1 MKDILERIIDNRKN
15 GLAYDEFQ
23 TALHYPE
30 FGLSRVM
37 DWDNEARTAIE
48 GINSAPVGGID
59 RSRNPMWRNPAYVP
73 YGREKNGN

>member
-1 MKDILERIIDNRKN
+1 MKEMLERIIARREKRA
-15 GLAYDEFQ
+15 AYDEFQ
-23 TALHYPE
+23 SALHYPE
-30 FGLSRVM
+30 FGLSKAM

-59 RSRNPMWRNPAYVP
+59 RSRNPIWRNPAYVP

>member
-1 MKDILERIIDNRKN
+1 MKDMLERIIANRKN
-15 GLAYDEFQ
+15 GSAYDEFQ

-48 GINSAPVGGID
+48 GVNSAPVGGID
-59 RSRNPMWRNPAYVP
+59 RSSNPMW
-73 YGREKNGN
+73 KNHTQ